1 MDLNNEGAT
10 AEVVSDIPVEE
21 VEKSID
27 DTLRETLANIRER
40 ESTPVEEAKAPES
53 DEEKASRLRD
63 EKGQFAAAPPVVG
76 EAPVIP
82 VIETVADV
90 APNTWKKEAAAQW
103 AALPPDIKAE
113 IQRREADVHKGIAQ
127 YKEAATFGH
136 SMDKAIQPYAQTLQ
150 QLGVTPDQA
159 IGELMAADHKL
170 RYGSPTDKQ
179 AYFLQLAQNYGIDL
193 GAVQQYADNQPY
205 VDPTTQALQQQVQQ
219 LQGWIQN
226 QTQTAQQAEQ
236 QALHSE
242 IATFANDPSNKY
254 FDSVK
259 PHMSALLQ
267 AGQATD
273 LKDAYDQAVF
283 ANPQTRALVLAEQQA
298 ATVNANK
305 QKAQAA
311 KTVASGN
318 IRSRPS
324 LPPVAAPL
332 TMDQDIR
339 ETFRRLTNGG

>member
-10 AEVVSDIPVEE
+10 AEVVNDVPVVE

-27 DTLRETLANIRER
+27 DTLRETLASIRER
-40 ESTPVEEAKAPES
+40 EESPVEEIKAPES

-63 EKGQFAAAPPVVG
+63 EKGQFAATPPVVG
-76 EAPVIP
+76 EVAPV
-82 VIETVADV
+82 VETIADA

-103 AALPPDIKAE
+103 ATLPPDIKAE

-136 SMDKAIQPYAQTLQ
+136 TMDKAIQPYAQTLQ

-170 RYGSPTDKQ
+170 RYGSPADKQ
-179 AYFLQLAQNYGIDL
+179 AYFAQLAQNYGIDL
-193 GAVQQYADNQPY
+193 GAVQQHVDNQPY

-226 QTQTAQQAEQ
+226 QNQSAQQQEQ
-236 QALHSE
+236 AALHSE
-242 IATFANDPSNKY
+242 IATFANDPNNKY
-254 FDSVK
+254 FYSVK

-267 AGQATD
+267 AGQATN

-283 ANPQTRALVLAEQQA
+283 ANPQTRALILAEQQA
-298 ATVNANK
+298 AQVNASK
-305 QKAQAA
+305 QKAQVAKNAA
-311 KTVASGN
+311 SSN
-318 IRSRPS
+318 IRARPS

-332 TMDQDIR
+332 SMDEDIR
-339 ETFRRLTNGG
+339 ANFRRLTNGG